1 MRTAPE
7 RPPARVLVGV
17 ALLAGATLAFQVLLT
32 RILAAV
38 LLYHFGFLAISLA
51 LVGVGGG
58 AILVYV
64 RPEWF
69 EQVSLER
76 ALARWS
82 IAFAAALAIGLAV
95 IVRIDYTYTGLD
107 LDFALR
113 LGLACVA
120 AAVPFLLAG
129 VAIALAVRGFV
140 NGMGRLYAADLA
152 GGAVGAATVVPLM
165 WLVDAP
171 TLSLSL
177 TAVGCLAGWLFAG
190 PASSERRAAM
200 LGLGVAAVLVALA
213 ASTSA
218 YYLSIGGPR
227 PEAERWTPLSR
238 VSAYTPGGAGGQR
251 GVVIYDRVIAEV
263 IRYQGGPYPDWR
275 TTQEGPESVGYELTP
290 RRDALVIGGGGGRD
304 VLTALAAGYRRVD
317 VIELNRGI
325 RDVVSDD
332 LSDYTRSPY
341 ELPGVHTSIGD
352 GRSELA
358 RSERRYDQIQ
368 IGFTDT
374 FSPNA
379 AHAFALTENNLYTVE
394 AFQEYME
401 HLKPGGVL
409 KVSRPRSDF
418 GDQALRVTVLALE
431 TLRREGVADPR
442 RHVAVVLGDYDAPF
456 RSYVYG
462 TVLVKRTPFT
472 ASQLEA
478 IRGRGRERGGGVVY
492 APGGPQVGEW
502 GALAAASSPLAF
514 CKGWRTDVCP
524 PTDNRPFFFHMK
536 RVSDV
541 IGDDGQ
547 RAGTVNIPDPLLLL
561 MVALVLLLV
570 LCALAFALPLA
581 LVRGGGRPPATA
593 LAYFAA
599 IGVGYLVL
607 EVVLI
612 QRLVLF
618 LGFPTYA
625 LSVVLFALL
634 LFTGLGSLL
643 TTRPRLDSRRALC
656 AALGVACLLIVAVAF
671 GLGPLLGA
679 LIGLPFAA
687 RVAVTVAVLAPL
699 GVSLGAAMPIG
710 LRRVSGLWP
719 AAVPWAWGINGV
731 TSVVASVL
739 AVAVA
744 VTAGFTVATLVSL
757 GSYLVALVGALT
769 GPWPGNADEPAEA
782 RSHQPTAVPAP
793 PGSAAILD

>member
-1 MRTAPE
+1 MPAVSE
-7 RPPARVLVGV
+7 RPPARVLLGVG
-17 ALLAGATLAFQVLLT
+17 LLAGATLALQVLIT

-64 RPEWF
+64 RPGWF
-69 EQVSLER
+69 ERVALES

-82 IAFAAALAIGLAV
+82 LVFAATLAVGLAV
-95 IVRIDYTYTGLD
+95 LVRIDYAYTGLD

-113 LGLACVA
+113 LGLVCLVTAI
-120 AAVPFLLAG
+120 PFLVAG
-129 VAIALAVRGFV
+129 VAIALAVRSYV
-140 NGMGRLYAADLA
+140 RGMGRLYAADLA
-152 GGAVGAATVVPLM
+152 GGAAGAVLVVLLM
-165 WLVDAP
+165 WVVEAP
-171 TLSLSL
+171 TL
-177 TAVGCLAGWLFAG
+177 AVGLTVVACTAALLFAG
-190 PASSERRAAM
+190 PAPLERRAG
-200 LGLGVAAVLVALA
+200 LVGLGVSALLVLVA

-238 VSAYTPGGAGGQR
+238 VSAYLPGGPGGER

-263 IRYQGGPYPDWR
+263 LRYRGGPYPDWR
-275 TTQEGPESVGYELTP
+275 ATQEGPESIGYELTP

-304 VLTALAAGYRRVD
+304 ILTALAAGYRRVD
-317 VIELNRGI
+317 VVELNRGI
-325 RDVVSDD
+325 RDIVSDD
-332 LSDYTRSPY
+332 LAGYTRSPY
-341 ELPGVHTSIGD
+341 ELPGVHTTIGD
-352 GRSELA
+352 GRSEIA
-358 RSERRYDQIQ
+358 RSDRLYDQIQ

-394 AFQEYME
+394 AFREYVRR
-401 HLKPGGVL
+401 LDPGGIL
-409 KVSRPRSDF
+409 KVSRPRRDF
-418 GDQALRVTVLALE
+418 GDQALRITILALE
-431 TLRREGVADPR
+431 ALRREGVDDPR
-442 RHVAVVLGDYDAPF
+442 RHVAVVLGEYDAPF

-462 TVLVKRTPFT
+462 TVLVKRTPFDQ
-472 ASQLEA
+472 AELA
-478 IRGRGRERGGGVVY
+478 RIRRLGRARGLGMVY
-492 APGGPQVGEW
+492 APGGPYVGEW
-502 GALAAASSPLAF
+502 AALQRAESPYAF
-514 CKGWRTDVCP
+514 CAGWRTDVCP
-524 PTDNRPFFFHMK
+524 PTDDEPFFFHMK

-541 IGDDGQ
+541 FADEGQ
-547 RAGTVNIPDPLLLL
+547 RAGTVTIPDPLLLL
-561 MVALVLLLV
+561 LIALGLLLA

-581 LVRGGGRPPATA
+581 LVPRERRPPASA
-593 LAYFAA
+593 LSFFAA
-599 IGVGYLVL
+599 IGVGFLVL

-643 TTRPRLDSRRALC
+643 TTRPGLDGRRALTRAL
-656 AALGVACLLIVAVAF
+656 AAACVLIAAVAF
-671 GLGPLLGA
+671 GLGPLLHA
-679 LIGLPFAA
+679 LIELPFAA
-687 RVAVTVAVLAPL
+687 RLAVSVLVLAPL
-699 GVSLGAAMPIG
+699 GLALGAAMPIG
-710 LRRVSGLWP
+710 LRRVDALWP

-757 GSYLVALVGALT
+757 GCYLAALALAVT
-769 GPWPGNADEPAEA
+769 GPWPDDREGEDA
-782 RSHQPTAVPAP
+782 RRESRAAAVA
-793 PGSAAILD
+793 

>member
-1 MRTAPE
+1 MPAVSE
-7 RPPARVLVGV
+7 RPSARVLLGVGM
-17 ALLAGATLAFQVLLT
+17 LAGATLALQVLIT

-64 RPEWF
+64 RPGWF
-69 EQVSLER
+69 ERLPLER

-82 IAFAAALAIGLAV
+82 LAFAVALAVGLFV
-95 IVRIDYTYTGLD
+95 LVRIDYSYTGLD
-107 LDFALR
+107 VNFALR
-113 LGLACVA
+113 LGLACLVMA
-120 AAVPFLLAG
+120 IPFLVAG
-129 VAIALAVRGFV
+129 VAIALAVRGYV
-140 NGMGRLYAADLA
+140 RGMGRLYAADLA
-152 GGAVGAATVVPLM
+152 GGAAGAALVVPLM
-165 WLVDAP
+165 WVVDAP
-171 TLSLSL
+171 TLAVGL
-177 TAVGCLAGWLFAG
+177 TAVACAAALLFAG
-190 PASSERRAAM
+190 GGVERRAA
-200 LGLGVAAVLVALA
+200 LVGLGAAALLVVLA

-218 YYLSIGGPR
+218 FYLSIGGPR
-227 PEAERWTPLSR
+227 PEAERWTPISR
-238 VSAYTPGGAGGQR
+238 VSAYLPGGPGGDR

-263 IRYQGGPYPDWR
+263 LRYQGGAYPDWR
-275 TTQEGPESVGYELTP
+275 ATQEGPESIGYELTP

-304 VLTALAAGYRRVD
+304 VLTALAAGYRNVD
-317 VIELNRGI
+317 VIELNSGI
-325 RDVVSDD
+325 RDVVGDD
-332 LSDYTRSPY
+332 LAGYTRSPY
-341 ELPGVHTSIGD
+341 ELPGVSTTIGD
-352 GRSELA
+352 GRSEIA
-358 RSERRYDQIQ
+358 RSDRRYDQIQ

-394 AFQEYME
+394 AFREYIR

-418 GDQALRVTVLALE
+418 GDQALRITILALDA
-431 TLRREGVADPR
+431 LREEGVADPS

-462 TVLVKRTPFT
+462 TVMVKRTPFEPDE
-472 ASQLEA
+472 LDR
-478 IRGRGRERGGGVVY
+478 IRALGRERGRGAVF
-492 APGGPQVGEW
+492 APGGPYVGEW
-502 GALAAASSPLAF
+502 AALQRASNPASF
-514 CKGWRTDVCP
+514 CSGWRTDVCS
-524 PTDNRPFFFHMK
+524 PTDDEPFFFHMK

-541 IGDDGQ
+541 IGDEGQ
-547 RAGTVNIPDPLLLL
+547 RAGSVTIPDPLLLL
-561 MVALVLLLV
+561 LIALGLLLV

-581 LVRGGGRPPATA
+581 LVRRERRPPASA
-593 LAYFAA
+593 LSFFAA
-599 IGVGYLVL
+599 IGVGFLVL

-634 LFTGLGSLL
+634 LFTGVGSLL
-643 TTRPRLDSRRALC
+643 TTRPGLGGRRALTVGLAAAC
-656 AALGVACLLIVAVAF
+656 ALIAAVAF
-671 GLGPLLGA
+671 GLGPLLHA
-679 LIGLPFAA
+679 LIELPFAA
-687 RVAVTVAVLAPL
+687 RLAVSVLVLAPL
-699 GVSLGAAMPIG
+699 GLALGAAMPIG
-710 LRRVSGLWP
+710 LRRVDALWP

-757 GSYLVALVGALT
+757 GCYLVALAGAVF
-769 GPWPGNADEPAEA
+769 GPWPQE
-782 RSHQPTAVPAP
+782 RV
-793 PGSAAILD
+793 LD

>member
-1 MRTAPE
+1 MPAVSE
-7 RPPARVLVGV
+7 RPPARVLLGVGM
-17 ALLAGATLAFQVLLT
+17 LAGATLALQVLIT

-64 RPEWF
+64 RPGWF
-69 EQVSLER
+69 ERVPLER

-82 IAFAAALAIGLAV
+82 LGFAAALAIGLFV
-95 IVRIDYTYTGLD
+95 LVRIDYSYTGLD
-107 LDFALR
+107 VDFALR
-113 LGLACVA
+113 LGLACLVTA
-120 AAVPFLLAG
+120 IPFLVAG
-129 VAIALAVRGFV
+129 VAIALAVRGYV
-140 NGMGRLYAADLA
+140 RGMGRLYAADLA
-152 GGAVGAATVVPLM
+152 GGAAGAALVVPLM
-165 WLVDAP
+165 WVVDAP
-171 TLSLSL
+171 TLAVGL
-177 TAVGCLAGWLFAG
+177 TAVACAAALLFAG
-190 PASSERRAAM
+190 RAAEGRAA
-200 LGLGVAAVLVALA
+200 LAGLGAAALLVVLS

-218 YYLSIGGPR
+218 FYLSIGGPR

-238 VSAYTPGGAGGQR
+238 VSAYLPGGPGGDR

-263 IRYQGGPYPDWR
+263 LRYQGGAYPDWR
-275 TTQEGPESVGYELTP
+275 ATQEGPESIGYELTP

-304 VLTALAAGYRRVD
+304 VLTALAAGYRNVD
-317 VIELNRGI
+317 VIELNSGI
-325 RDVVSDD
+325 RDIVGDD
-332 LSDYTRSPY
+332 LASYTRSPY
-341 ELPGVHTSIGD
+341 ELPGVSTTIGD
-352 GRSELA
+352 GRSEIA
-358 RSERRYDQIQ
+358 DSDKGYDQIQ

-394 AFQEYME
+394 AFREYIR

-418 GDQALRVTVLALE
+418 GDQALRITILALDA
-431 TLRREGVADPR
+431 LREEGVADPSR
-442 RHVAVVLGDYDAPF
+442 NVAVVLGDYDAPF

-462 TVLVKRTPFT
+462 TVLVKKTPFEP
-472 ASQLEA
+472 AELA
-478 IRGRGRERGGGVVY
+478 RIRALARERGRGVVY
-492 APGGPQVGEW
+492 APGGPYVSEW
-502 GALAAASSPLAF
+502 AALQRASSPASF
-514 CKGWRTDVCP
+514 CAGWRTDVCS
-524 PTDNRPFFFHMK
+524 PTDDEPFFFHMK

-541 IGDDGQ
+541 FGGEGQ
-547 RAGTVNIPDPLLLL
+547 RAGTVTIPDPLLLL
-561 MVALVLLLV
+561 LIALGLLLA

-581 LVRGGGRPPATA
+581 LVRRERRPPAAA
-593 LAYFAA
+593 LSFFAA
-599 IGVGYLVL
+599 IGVGFLVL

-643 TTRPRLDSRRALC
+643 TTRPGLGGRRALT
-656 AALGVACLLIVAVAF
+656 AALTAAGAMIAAVAF
-671 GLGPLLGA
+671 GLGPLLHA
-679 LIGLPFAA
+679 LIDQPFAA
-687 RVAVTVAVLAPL
+687 RLAVSVLVLAPL
-699 GVSLGAAMPIG
+699 GLALGAAMPIG
-710 LRRVSGLWP
+710 LRRVDALWP

-757 GSYLVALVGALT
+757 GCYLVALAGAVF
-769 GPWPGNADEPAEA
+769 GPWPDE
-782 RSHQPTAVPAP
+782 AV
-793 PGSAAILD
+793 LDLD